1 MTVCPRRTSELTLM
15 RHQGNTSL
23 FPGFHLLS
31 SPKHDYTSNTWETL
45 IFFPREFYGFLA
57 KQRKEDKTVSLS
69 LLCSFLLFNLL
80 KGMCASVFPITTLA
94 WLGDHA

>member
-1 MTVCPRRTSELTLM
+1 MTVCPWRTSELTLV

-23 FPGFHLLS
+23 FPGFHLPS
-31 SPKHDYTSNTWETL
+31 SPNHDYNTSSTWETL

-69 LLCSFLLFNLL
+69 LLCSLILFNLL
-80 KGMCASVFPITTLA
+80 KGMCASVFQLLL
-94 WLGDHA
+94 WRG